1 MEHYNDFVRIE
12 IMEAEFEIEKN
23 ISNRESVD
31 GFICAK
37 SSVMFNLFVIVSLKC
52 LVPVN
57 CTLRQNHPHFTKQ
70 NSIRIN
76 P

>member
-1 MEHYNDFVRIE
+1 MEHHNDFVRIE
-12 IMEAEFEIEKN
+12 IMEAELEIEEN

-37 SSVMFNLFVIVSLKC
+37 SSVMLNLFVTGSSKC
-52 LVPVN
+52 LVPGN
-57 CTLRQNHPHFTKQ
+57 CTLRQNHLHSTKPD
-70 NSIRIN
+70 SIRIN